1 MAGARR
7 RASESGAAC
16 AYNEGAM
23 TVSQPTSTAV
33 VTVTYNSSEALAS
46 FLASTARASAS
57 PLHVV
62 VADNNS
68 RDIEETAQI
77 CAQYGAH
84 LVKLAENRGY
94 GGGMNAAI
102 ATLPSHVD
110 MVLISN
116 PDVVLGAR
124 SIDLLR
130 DALEQNKRV
139 AAAGP
144 RVLNSD
150 GSTYPSA
157 RALPSL
163 RIGLGHTLFVK
174 VWPSN
179 PWTGRYHRAQGSAPE
194 ERLSGWLSGSCLFVR
209 RDAFEEVHGFDETFF
224 MYFEDVDLGYRFG
237 KAGWDN
243 LYAPRATVTHTGA
256 HSTSGD
262 SALMLRAHHQSA
274 RHYLDRRYSAPLLA
288 PLRLVLRIGLRVREQ
303 ILVAR
308 ETSERRR

>member
-1 MAGARR
+1 
-7 RASESGAAC
+7 
-16 AYNEGAM
+16 M
-23 TVSQPTSTAV
+23 TVPQPASTAV

-46 FLASTARASAS
+46 FLESTIQASAS
-57 PLHVV
+57 PLYVV

-68 RDIEETAQI
+68 RDVNETARV
-77 CAQYGAH
+77 CRRYGAH
-84 LVKLAENRGY
+84 LLKLSDNRGY

-102 ATLPSHVD
+102 ATLPSRFD
-110 MVLISN
+110 MVLVSN
-116 PDVVLGAR
+116 PDVVLGPR
-124 SIDLLR
+124 SVDVLR
-130 DALEQNKRV
+130 DTVDRNPRV

-163 RIGLGHTLFVK
+163 RIGLGHTLFVG

-179 PWTGRYHRAQGSAPE
+179 PWTRRYHSGQDCEPE
-194 ERLSGWLSGSCLFVR
+194 ERVTGWLSGSCLFVR
-209 RDAFEEVHGFDETFF
+209 RSAFDEVHGFDETFF

-243 LYAPRATVTHTGA
+243 LYVPRASVTHTGA
-256 HSTSGD
+256 HSTRSD
-262 SALMLRAHHQSA
+262 PAPMLRAHHQSA
-274 RHYLDRRYSAPLLA
+274 RHYLNRRYPAPILT
-288 PLRLVLRIGLRVREQ
+288 PLRLVLGLALIVREQ

-308 ETSERRR
+308 ERRERRR

>member
-1 MAGARR
+1 
-7 RASESGAAC
+7 
-16 AYNEGAM
+16 M
-23 TVSQPTSTAV
+23 TVPQPASTAV

-46 FLASTARASAS
+46 FLESTMQASAS
-57 PLHVV
+57 PLYVV

-68 RDIEETAQI
+68 RDVNETARV
-77 CAQYGAH
+77 CSRYGAH
-84 LVKLAENRGY
+84 LLKLSENRGY

-102 ATLPSHVD
+102 ATLPSRFD
-110 MVLISN
+110 MVLVSN
-116 PDVVLGAR
+116 PDVVLGPR
-124 SIDLLR
+124 SVDVLR
-130 DALEQNKRV
+130 DTVDRNPRV

-163 RIGLGHTLFVK
+163 RIGLGHSLFVG

-179 PWTGRYHRAQGSAPE
+179 PWTRRYHRGQDCEPE
-194 ERLSGWLSGSCLFVR
+194 ERVTGWLSGSCLFVR
-209 RDAFEEVHGFDETFF
+209 RSAFDEVHGFDETFF

-243 LYAPRATVTHTGA
+243 LYVPRASVTHAGA
-256 HSTSGD
+256 HSTRSD
-262 SALMLRAHHQSA
+262 PAPMLRAHHQSA
-274 RHYLDRRYSAPLLA
+274 RHYLNRRYPAPILT
-288 PLRLVLRIGLRVREQ
+288 PLRLLLGLALRVREQ

-308 ETSERRR
+308 ERRERRR

>member
-1 MAGARR
+1 
-7 RASESGAAC
+7 
-16 AYNEGAM
+16 M

-46 FLASTARASAS
+46 FLDSTAEASVS
-57 PLHVV
+57 PLHIV

-68 RDIEETAQI
+68 RDLEETARI

-84 LVKLAENRGY
+84 LVKLPENRGY

-102 ATLPSHVD
+102 ATLPPHLD

-130 DALEQNKRV
+130 DALEHNPRV

-163 RIGLGHTLFVK
+163 RTGLGHTLFVR

-179 PWTGRYHRAQGSAPE
+179 PWTGRYHRGRDSAPK
-194 ERLSGWLSGSCLFVR
+194 ERVSGWLSGSCLFVR

-256 HSTSGD
+256 HSTSND
-262 SALMLRAHHQSA
+262 PAPMLRAHHQSA
-274 RHYLDRRYSAPLLA
+274 RHYLDRRYSAPLLS
-288 PLRLVLRIGLRVREQ
+288 PLRLILIIGLRVREQ

-308 ETSERRR
+308 EKSERRR

>member
-1 MAGARR
+1 
-7 RASESGAAC
+7 
-16 AYNEGAM
+16 M

-46 FLASTARASAS
+46 FLGSTARASAY

-68 RDIEETAQI
+68 RDIEETARI

-94 GGGMNAAI
+94 GGGINAAI

-130 DALEQNKRV
+130 DALEQNERV

-163 RIGLGHTLFVK
+163 RTGLGHTLFVR

-256 HSTSGD
+256 HSTSSD
-262 SALMLRAHHQSA
+262 PALMLRAHHQSA